1 MKKNSLFL
9 FIVVF
14 VSVSC
19 NSTTDKTT
27 ARQQADT
34 TAAEKPGVIAAIAD
48 SSKLMI
54 INRKN
59 EKLSY
64 DAYRKTFEPA
74 SSSMQPTFTAK
85 DIDADGNNEIVVD
98 YYTGGAH
105 CCQVTTILSRTGET
119 EMTEVLNYTGG
130 TIISGDTV
138 SLDFYEALGYFHT
151 CYACG
156 LENPRAVS
164 PMANFLY
171 KKGTFVSLPANDQTN
186 NAILT
191 NLKFVKSRGIPN
203 KDNPGDDGFDDGTRK
218 EIAINLTAWYFNNGR
233 NTGDVKKLFDEY
245 YHHADKEK
253 IWKDLS
259 SYLDNFEEDISK
271 ALLLK

>member
-1 MKKNSLFL
+1 MKKISLFPL
-9 FIVVF
+9 VVVF

-34 TAAEKPGVIAAIAD
+34 TAAEKPAALAAIAD

-54 INRKN
+54 INRKK

-64 DAYRKTFEPA
+64 GAYRNTFEPV
-74 SSSMQPTFTAK
+74 SPSMQPTFTAK
-85 DIDADGNNEIVVD
+85 DIDGDSNNEIVVD

-156 LENPRAVS
+156 LEHPRAVS

-171 KKGTFVSLPANDQTN
+171 KKGTFGFLPVNDQTN

-233 NTGDVKKLFDEY
+233 NTGETRKLFDEY
-245 YHHADKEK
+245 YSHTDGGK
-253 IWKDLS
+253 IWKDIAGYINS
-259 SYLDNFEEDISK
+259 FDEDINK